1 MAKRKKNQSKIIAN
15 ENHKLLLEYKTCF
28 ACNEV
33 KQAKDMILMAV
44 WVCKICYDKN

>member
-1 MAKRKKNQSKIIAN
+1 MAKRKNQSKIIDN
-15 ENHKLLLEYKTCF
+15 ENHKLSFENRTCF

-44 WVCKICYDKN
+44 WVCKICYEKN